1 MAESFNPRVRAG
13 RDARQPQEPHR
24 SRVSIHASARDATG
38 RKERHPI
45 GYLFQSTRPRGTRH
59 LCLDAVHAVDAFQ
72 STRPRGTRRQ
82 EGAASHRVLVSIHAS
97 ARDATKASDEDEV
110 MDQVSIHA
118 SARDATAGTGTLTLA
133 CLFQSTRPRGTRP
146 SARKLQVTMACFN
159 PRVRA
164 GRDQRRLRN
173 PRRGNVS
180 IHASARD
187 ATASAASDW
196 EWIAFQSTRPRG
208 TRHYDE
214 VIQPLID
221 VSIHASARDAT
232 AHFRLCRHGAPVS
245 IHASARDA
253 TVTANGVPEY
263 ILVSIHA
270 SARDATRQRTVS
282 AITGEFQSTRP
293 RGTRP
298 KHHIDCDREASFN
311 PRVRAGRD
319 VSKYERF

>member
-1 MAESFNPRVRAG
+1 
-13 RDARQPQEPHR
+13 
-24 SRVSIHASARDATG
+24 
-38 RKERHPI
+38 
-45 GYLFQSTRPRGTRH
+45 
-59 LCLDAVHAVDAFQ
+59 
-72 STRPRGTRRQ
+72 
-82 EGAASHRVLVSIHAS
+82 
-97 ARDATKASDEDEV
+97 
-110 MDQVSIHA
+110 
-118 SARDATAGTGTLTLA
+118 
-133 CLFQSTRPRGTRP
+133 
-146 SARKLQVTMACFN
+146 MACFN

-270 SARDATRQRTVS
+270 SARDATRQLQSTRPRGTRPHRNHQWSGTWHVS
-282 AITGEFQSTRP
+282 IHASARDATFQNMKDFDTIKFQSTRP
-293 RGTRP
+293 RGTRQYP
-298 KHHIDCDREASFN
+298 Q
-311 PRVRAGRD
+311 
-319 VSKYERF
+319 

>member
-1 MAESFNPRVRAG
+1 
-13 RDARQPQEPHR
+13 
-24 SRVSIHASARDATG
+24 
-38 RKERHPI
+38 
-45 GYLFQSTRPRGTRH
+45 
-59 LCLDAVHAVDAFQ
+59 
-72 STRPRGTRRQ
+72 
-82 EGAASHRVLVSIHAS
+82 
-97 ARDATKASDEDEV
+97 
-110 MDQVSIHA
+110 
-118 SARDATAGTGTLTLA
+118 
-133 CLFQSTRPRGTRP
+133 
-146 SARKLQVTMACFN
+146 MACFN

-298 KHHIDCDREASFN
+298 KHHIYCDREASFN

>member
-1 MAESFNPRVRAG
+1 MLS
-13 RDARQPQEPHR
+13 
-24 SRVSIHASARDATG
+24 
-38 RKERHPI
+38 
-45 GYLFQSTRPRGTRH
+45 QSLNH
-59 LCLDAVHAVDAFQ
+59 IL
-72 STRPRGTRRQ
+72 
-82 EGAASHRVLVSIHAS
+82 LVSIHAS
-97 ARDATKASDEDEV
+97 ARDATLHLGIVPGAVS
-110 MDQVSIHA
+110 VSIHA
-118 SARDATAGTGTLTLA
+118 SARDATHNTPLGKEIIM
-133 CLFQSTRPRGTRP
+133 FQSTRPRGTRHGD
-146 SARKLQVTMACFN
+146 SKHFYIEK
-159 PRVRA
+159 
-164 GRDQRRLRN
+164 
-173 PRRGNVS
+173 VS

-187 ATASAASDW
+187 ATSFSAPSLLSF
-196 EWIAFQSTRPRG
+196 AFQSTRPRG

-298 KHHIDCDREASFN
+298 KHHIYCDREASFN